1 MAIECIEKLHGHWR
15 TVVIW
20 DESDLVAFW
29 FDECIFCSYRTHSA
43 DVLGRC
49 EEIKEHENAHPR
61 ESEVRDFY
69 EFRRSLHSLA
79 MRLFPYFGLE
89 ALQSNDTEQR
99 VKFVPSRLWRRFE
112 ETLN

>member
-1 MAIECIEKLHGHWR
+1 MTVERIEKLCGHWR
-15 TVVIW
+15 TVSIW
-20 DESDLVAFW
+20 DESDLVAFC
-29 FDECIFCSYRTHSA
+29 FNECIFCSYRTQSA
-43 DVLGRC
+43 DVLGWC
-49 EEIKEHENAHPR
+49 EEIKEHQNAHPR

-89 ALQSNDTEQR
+89 ALQWKDTEQR
-99 VKFVPSRLWRRFE
+99 VEFVPSRLWRRFE